1 MKNGL
6 IRLICLMLMP
16 ASSMA
21 ANLLE
26 VYQQAQT
33 SDPTYQE
40 AISQRL
46 SDKQGVPI
54 SIANLLPNLQATVN
68 PSVTRSGFSG
78 SLYNTDVDGT
88 PLSPRN
94 NTTRA
99 YTLALTATQTVFD
112 FAKFSQVAGSLDIS
126 KGADATLNAA
136 LQDLMVRVSKAYF
149 AILEDE
155 DNVSYSLATK
165 DANAEQLH
173 EVQQQYQVGI
183 KTKTDVYT
191 AQARYDSS
199 VANYIQAQT
208 DLANDRE
215 NLRVITGKYY
225 PDLASLS
232 ENFPLI
238 TPRPANIEAWVQT
251 AQLQNWTIKKFQYNV
266 DNSRQIIRQQ
276 FAGHLPTIDLE
287 GLVDRQYTNNINAV
301 NSINEPRGPGTETDK
316 QIMFTVTMPLF
327 AGGGVVAQT
336 NQATYNYQVAQQQLE
351 KVTRDTINNTR
362 QSYLNVISGVSQIQ
376 ADKQAIKSNVS
387 SLEGM
392 QASYEAGTETLVNV
406 LNQREILYKSQTDY
420 ASDRYSFVNNILLL
434 KQAAGTLSFDDLR
447 AINAWLVE
455 DGRRY
460 ERTVY
465 KKYHRYSATKKMS
478 KKKVKRKHL
487 VKKHKNHK
495 KHC

>member
-1 MKNGL
+1 MKFRLLKL
-6 IRLICLMLMP
+6 ISLIIIP
-16 ASSMA
+16 ATSMA
-21 ANLLE
+21 ADLVE
-26 VYQQAQT
+26 VYQQAQI
-33 SDPTYQE
+33 SDAIYQQ

-54 SIANLLPNLQATVN
+54 SVANLLPNLSFSAN
-68 PSVTRSGFSG
+68 PSITRSGFSG
-78 SLYNTDVDGT
+78 SLYATDVDGT

-94 NTTRA
+94 STTRA
-99 YTLALTATQTVFD
+99 YTLALVATQTVFD

-136 LQDLMVRVSKAYF
+136 LQELMVRVSKAYF

-155 DNVSYSLATK
+155 DNLSYSKATK

-173 EVQQQYQVGI
+173 EVQQQFEVGI

-191 AQARYDSS
+191 AQARYDSA
-199 VANYIQAQT
+199 VANYIQAET
-208 DLANDRE
+208 NLANDRE

-225 PDLASLS
+225 PHLASLS

-238 TPRPANIEAWVQT
+238 VPQPTNAEAWVKT
-251 AQLQNWTIKKFQYNV
+251 AIMQNWTIKRFEYNV
-266 DNSRQIIRQQ
+266 DNSRQLIRQEY
-276 FAGHLPTIDLE
+276 AGHMPTVDFQ
-287 GLVDRQYTNNINAV
+287 GLIDRQYTNNIADV
-301 NSINEPRGPGTETDK
+301 PSISQPRGPGTETDR
-316 QIMFTVTMPLF
+316 QVMFTINMPLF

-336 NQATYNYQVAQQQLE
+336 NQAVYNYQVAQQQLE
-351 KVTRDTINNTR
+351 KVIRDTVNTTR

-376 ADKQAIKSNVS
+376 ADKQAIKSNIS

-420 ASDRYSFVNNILLL
+420 ASDRYNFVNNVLLL

-447 AINAWLVE
+447 AINAWLR
-455 DGRRY
+455 D
-460 ERTVY
+460 ERNTVY
-465 KKYHRYSATKKMS
+465 RYHTVVTHHTKKT
-478 KKKVKRKHL
+478 KRLAKHRA
-487 VKKHKNHK
+487 HHK
-495 KHC
+495 KLLYKQ